1 MSLSSDLAQ
10 YFSLLES
17 LHGLPHLHR
26 TDILTTLPETS
37 DFQAYNATLQKLKP
51 EERLL
56 VLLRSLAAQKTA
68 LSPRLIDAE
77 LVVTFPG
84 SNAITARQT
93 LHVVRQMIAGAK
105 AEILIAGYAITDAGG
120 VLGQLAEAARRGV
133 RIVLVCSNWRDRIG
147 KTAAMLTIEQWPSAA
162 PRPTIYEY
170 RNDSPETA
178 GMHIKCL
185 LVDGTDMLIGS
196 ANFTFPGLNT
206 NFEMGVRVNGNVAKA
221 ARAVFDESLRTGRFS
236 KLP

>member
-1 MSLSSDLAQ
+1 MSLSADLAH
-10 YFSLLES
+10 YFGRLES

-26 TDILTTLPETS
+26 PDVLTTLSGTP
-37 DFQAYNATLQKLKP
+37 DFQAYNATLQNLKP

-68 LSPRLIDAE
+68 LSPRLVDAE

-93 LHVVRQMIAGAK
+93 LHVVRQMISGSK
-105 AEILIAGYAITDAGG
+105 GEILVAGYAITDAGG
-120 VLGQLAEAARRGV
+120 VLGQLAEAASRGV
-133 RIVLVCSNWRDRIG
+133 RIVLVCSNWKDRTG
-147 KTAAMLTIEQWPSAA
+147 KTAAMTTAEQWPSTA
-162 PRPTIYEY
+162 PGPTIYEY
-170 RNDSPETA
+170 LNDSPESA

-206 NFEMGVRVNGNVAKA
+206 NFEMGVRVNGSAAKS
-221 ARAVFDESLRTGRFS
+221 ARAVFDESLRTGRFR